1 MSISITAIIP
11 TYNRPALLRR
21 AIDSVLAQT
30 RPAEELLV
38 VDDGSTDDTEAVI
51 RTNYGDKVRYIR
63 QENAGTAAARN
74 RGAREARGQWLSF
87 LDHDDEW
94 LPRRLELH
102 SGAIAADPE
111 TALIYSSF
119 YVTAHNDAARRIM
132 APAPAPES
140 LYPGV
145 RLQNLLPTP
154 AMSIRKDAYLAV
166 GGFNES
172 LRGSCED
179 WDLLVRI
186 TRRYRATRIP
196 EPLLLA
202 HEQASSQ
209 SRRYV
214 TMLERELSIVETT
227 LLDGFT
233 GWRRMVWRNRILA
246 AIYARAAVGAREAGA
261 AAWPYLL
268 KSFGYWPVPEPLTAK
283 SRLRMMAVD
292 LRDRMTGRI

>member
-1 MSISITAIIP
+1 MSISISAIIP
-11 TYNRPALLRR
+11 TYNKPALLRR

-30 RPAEELLV
+30 RPAEELIV
-38 VDDGSTDDTEAVI
+38 VDDGSTDETEAVV
-51 RTNYGDKVRYIR
+51 RRDYGDRVRYIR

-74 RGAREARGQWLSF
+74 RGVREARGEWLSF

-102 SGAIAADPE
+102 SEAIAADPE
-111 TALIYSSF
+111 TALVYSSF
-119 YVTAHNDAARRIM
+119 YVTGHSEAARRIL
-132 APAPAPES
+132 APAPPSEL

-145 RLQNLLPTP
+145 LLENLLPTP
-154 AMSIRKDAYLAV
+154 AMSIRKEVYLAM

-186 TRRYRATRIP
+186 TRCHRATRIS
-196 EPLLLA
+196 EPLLVA

-209 SRRYV
+209 SRRYL

-227 LLDGFT
+227 LLDSFT
-233 GWRRMVWRNRILA
+233 GWRRLVWRNRILA
-246 AIYARAAVGAREAGA
+246 AIYARAAVGARESGA
-261 AAWPYLL
+261 SGLPYLG
-268 KSFGYWPVPEPLTAK
+268 KSFIYWPLPEPLTGR
-283 SRLRMMAVD
+283 SRLKTMAAD
-292 LRDRMTGRI
+292 IRDRIAGRV